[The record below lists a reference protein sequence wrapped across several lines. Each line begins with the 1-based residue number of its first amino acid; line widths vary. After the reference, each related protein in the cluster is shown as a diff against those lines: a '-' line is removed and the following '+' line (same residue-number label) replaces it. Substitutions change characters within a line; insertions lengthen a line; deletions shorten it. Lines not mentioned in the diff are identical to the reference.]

1 MSKEVLQAI
10 KAICD
15 EKHISVESV
24 LGTIEQAL
32 AAAYRKDF
40 GNRLQNLKVE
50 FNPEDMGIKVF
61 DVKEVVEDQELDE
74 EGNILSQ
81 ESGEAVASDPV
92 NKDKEK
98 KTTDS
103 ADSTDGEV
111 KEEKKEEKK
120 EETNLESGNS
130 EEDEER
136 FNPKTQIMIS
146 EAKEIKKSV
155 KLGEELIQELEV
167 PGEFGRMAA
176 QTAKQVIIQRL
187 REAEREVIYNEYK
200 DKEGQIVN
208 GTVQRI
214 ENNNVLIDIGQATA
228 IMPPQEQVRS
238 EHYTT
243 GAQLRLFIKSVATTS
258 RGPEVIVS
266 RTSKELVAELFA
278 MEVPEIADGVVE
290 IKSVSREPGSRSKIA
305 VSTNE
310 DNVDPVGSCVGQRG
324 TRVQFIINELG
335 GEKIDIIE
343 WDKDIV
349 KFIKNALSPAK
360 VAAVEINEEAKEAT
374 ALVND
379 DQFSLAIGKGGQN
392 VRLASGLTGLK
403 IDIKEAE
410 GKKEEGESKK
420 GKDEKESKEED
431 QDSQPEAGQSLAES
445 SEIPDKEGEDK
456 KEDVATDSAD
466 EEGKEEAKEEVEEK
480 KEKKEEKPK
489 PKKKKEKKDSKKK
502 DK

>member
-10 KAICD
+10 KAICE

-50 FNPEDMGIKVF
+50 FDPENMGIKVF
-61 DVKEVVEDQELDE
+61 DVKEVVEDQELEE
-74 EGNILSQ
+74 EG
-81 ESGEAVASDPV
+81 EEGEEDKKVQGS
-92 NKDKEK
+92 KDKVQ
-98 KTTDS
+98 S
-103 ADSTDGEV
+103 
-111 KEEKKEEKK
+111 EEKKEEKNPPKADKEK
-120 EETNLESGNS
+120 EEGVESEDGK
-130 EEDEER
+130 EEEVEER
-136 FNPKTQIMIS
+136 FNPKTQIMIT
-146 EAKEIKKSV
+146 EAKEIKKDV
-155 KLGEELIQELEV
+155 KIGEELVQELEV

-214 ENNNVLIDIGQATA
+214 ENNNVLVDIGQATA
-228 IMPPQEQVRS
+228 IMPPSEQVRT

-266 RTSKELVAELFA
+266 RTSKELVRELFT
-278 MEVPEIADGVVE
+278 MEVPEIADEVVE

-305 VSTNE
+305 VYTTE

-343 WDKDIV
+343 WDEDTV

-360 VAAVEINEEAKEAT
+360 VASVEINEEAKEAT

-403 IDIKEAE
+403 IDIKEANPGE
-410 GKKEEGESKK
+410 GKADDKDKDESKEEGEKVQDT
-420 GKDEKESKEED
+420 KDKVQNEEGEEKVKEKEE
-431 QDSQPEAGQSLAES
+431 
-445 SEIPDKEGEDK
+445 
-456 KEDVATDSAD
+456 
-466 EEGKEEAKEEVEEK
+466 
-480 KEKKEEKPK
+480 KEKKESEKSEEEKEDK
-489 PKKKKEKKDSKKK
+489 PEKKKPATKKKKDDKKKKE